1 MVRKRRKKF
10 KKLTIIF
17 SVLVLIIIIFAAY
30 TGIFLIK
37 HPFNQETYVRIP
49 PNASTRQVVKIMNEY
64 GALQPASISF
74 LIMRGV
80 ILFTA
85 SHPHSGTYRFTKYNT
100 NFDIMFSIF
109 TGRQLSVVS
118 VTFPEGITIAD
129 FARIAQLKLGVDSA
143 NFVKETQNRKYI
155 KQLGIPINSL
165 EGYLMPETYFF
176 YYKAEPSEIVQK
188 LIAQQDKIWKEHF
201 EQEAEAKGFSRH
213 LVLTLAS
220 IIEAETP
227 SKEER
232 SRISGVFYNR
242 LKRGLKLESDPTVQY
257 AIGSKRRLTLRDLN
271 YDSPF
276 NTYLYK
282 GLPPGPINSPSISA
296 IEAALN
302 PERHNYLYFVSIG
315 DGSGKHLFS
324 ETFAKHLTN
333 KGKFKKNRRK
343 NHHQ

>member
-1 MVRKRRKKF
+1 MTRKRRGKF
-10 KKLTIIF
+10 RKLAIIL
-17 SVLVLIIIIFAAY
+17 SLLALIIAIFVAY
-30 TGIFLIK
+30 IVFFLMK
-37 HPFNQETYVRIP
+37 HPFNQEIYIRIP
-49 PNASTRQVVKIMNEY
+49 LNASTRQVVKMMNEY
-64 GALQPASISF
+64 GALQPSSISF

-80 ILFTA
+80 ILFTK
-85 SHPHSGTYRFTKYNT
+85 SNLHSGTYRFTKQNT
-100 NFDIMFSIF
+100 NFDVIFSIF

-129 FARIAQLKLGVDSA
+129 FARIVQSKLGVDSA
-143 NFVKETQNRKYI
+143 SFAEETKNRKYI
-155 KQLGIPINSL
+155 EQLGIPINSL

-188 LIAQQDKIWKEHF
+188 LIAQQNKVWKEHF
-201 EQEAEAKGFSRH
+201 EQEAITKGFSRH
-213 LVLTLAS
+213 FVLTLAS

-232 SRISGVFYNR
+232 KRISGVFYNR

-257 AIGSKRRLTLRDLN
+257 ALGSKRKLTLQDLN

-296 IEAALN
+296 IECALN
-302 PERHNYLYFVSIG
+302 PEKHNYLYFVSIG
-315 DGSGKHLFS
+315 DGSGRHLFS

-333 KGKFKKNRRK
+333 KGQFKKNRRK
-343 NHHQ
+343 NHR

>member
-1 MVRKRRKKF
+1 MARKRRKKF
-10 KKLTIIF
+10 KKLTIAL
-17 SVLVLIIIIFAAY
+17 SVLVVIIIAFASY
-30 TGIFLIK
+30 TGFFLMK
-37 HPFNQETYVRIP
+37 HPFNRETYVRIP
-49 PNASTRQVVKIMNEY
+49 LNASTRQVVKIMNEY

-74 LIMRGV
+74 LIMRGI
-80 ILFTA
+80 ILFTTN
-85 SHPHSGTYRFTKYNT
+85 HPHSGTYRFTEDNT
-100 NFDIMFSIF
+100 NFDVILSIF

-129 FARIAQLKLGVDSA
+129 FARTVQLKLGVDSA

-155 KQLGIPINSL
+155 EQLGIPINSL

-188 LIAQQDKIWKEHF
+188 LIAQQDKVWKEYF
-201 EQEAEAKGFSRH
+201 KQEAIAKGFSRH
-213 LVLTLAS
+213 FVLTLAS

-232 SRISGVFYNR
+232 KRVSGVFYNR
-242 LKRGLKLESDPTVQY
+242 LERGLKLESDPTVQY
-257 AIGSKRRLTLRDLN
+257 AIGSKRRLTLQDLN

-302 PERHNYLYFVSIG
+302 PEKHNYLYFVSIG
-315 DGSGKHLFS
+315 DGSGKHIFS
-324 ETFAKHLTN
+324 ETFAKHLIN
-333 KGKFKKNRRK
+333 KSRFQKNRRK
-343 NHHQ
+343 NYQ

>member
-1 MVRKRRKKF
+1 MERKRSKKF
-10 KKLTIIF
+10 KKPIIIL
-17 SVLVLIIIIFAAY
+17 SVCFLLIIIFATY
-30 TGIFLIK
+30 TGFFLMK
-37 HPFNQETYVRIP
+37 HPFNRETYVRIP
-49 PNASTRQVVKIMNEY
+49 PNASTRQVIKIMNEY

-74 LIMRGV
+74 LIMRGI
-80 ILFTA
+80 ILFTTN
-85 SHPHSGTYRFTKYNT
+85 HLHSGTYRFTKDNT

-129 FARIAQLKLGVDSA
+129 FARIVQLKLGVDSA
-143 NFVKETQNRKYI
+143 SFVKETQNRKYI
-155 KQLGIPINSL
+155 EQLGIPINSL

-176 YYKAEPSEIVQK
+176 YYKSEPSEIVQR
-188 LIAQQDKIWKEHF
+188 LIAQQDRVWKEHF
-201 EQEAEAKGFSRH
+201 EREAEAKGFSRH
-213 LVLTLAS
+213 FVLTLAS

-227 SKEER
+227 LKGER

-257 AIGSKRRLTLRDLN
+257 ALGSKRRLTLQDLN

-302 PERHNYLYFVSIG
+302 PEKHNYLYFVSIG
-315 DGSGKHLFS
+315 DGSGKHFFS
-324 ETFAKHLTN
+324 ATYAKHLTN
-333 KGKFKKNRRK
+333 KGQFKKNRQK
-343 NHHQ
+343 NSKF